1 MEKGGVVRGFGLR
14 IWREVSSLM
23 LCTSV
28 SGDCPDTGVAVVT
41 PVGKTRTEDN
51 VTWTAKC
58 VRVVD
63 VWAATSDKVKD
74 LAKATQVFSS
84 FDELWG
90 MDCRYWPCR
99 LFSALPCRVY
109 GTGYP
114 RCGGGPGFHDCG
126 KTIIRA
132 LLNTGRFSHEFW
144 FF

>member
-1 MEKGGVVRGFGLR
+1 MVRGFGLR

-63 VWAATSDKVKD
+63 VWAATSDKAKCFPALGHGLQV
-74 LAKATQVFSS
+74 LALSTVF
-84 FDELWG
+84 
-90 MDCRYWPCR
+90 CT
-99 LFSALPCRVY
+99 ALPSVRDWLPSVWRRAGLSVDSSRRLRENYYSSSAQHWAVQSRVLV
-109 GTGYP
+109 
-114 RCGGGPGFHDCG
+114 F
-126 KTIIRA
+126 
-132 LLNTGRFSHEFW
+132 
-144 FF
+144 